1 MVNSVFSDFSV
12 QPYTGSSVKVVK
24 DEQKNEDIKKV
35 TSPELTK
42 KEKIINTAK
51 KIAPVVIP
59 LAAIPLTALITYKL
73 SSKNIKYLNNKIE
86 TLSLQVER
94 AGKNAEKISKALEET
109 GKSVATQTE
118 KVAKLDNKVAK
129 IVAMLAGGVGTYQF
143 GKNAGRSEDEKSIYY
158 KNIINDSNLPY
169 DPLTPPVLKTDEYSI
184 ISKDFPFKDLSDKVT
199 PKTEDNYINN
209 LINQLNKF
217 GEINIPLSTQKHSD
231 EEFKKASI
239 DNINSSDLNLGQFI
253 PIGMS
258 VKYGKRTNWS
268 NEKISRD
275 ILQNF
280 YDANNH
286 TLDGV
291 GFSIIR
297 DGEKYRVKIT
307 GSALFDCKELL
318 ELGSG
323 NKSEESPYNA
333 GGFGEGSRLVV
344 ASLLGQDKVENIKF
358 SSADW
363 KLTFNQKDGSIR
375 RMLEKT
381 SECIDGNYIEFETND
396 RKFTE
401 SLIKSLNYFNS
412 SNNGDYQNLNYDSK
426 DFGFKILY
434 PRQSGNLYMTQRFE
448 YGADNKWDNGLEGL
462 TLIFK
467 RKPDAQ
473 KFYDLTKKD
482 FSKGRDRIYYT
493 GDDIFDLTRYFA
505 KDMSDSDLIDAIL
518 LTKDFWTSSRNDNKR
533 AIDYFINGLCKEA
546 NARRIGINFENEKYC
561 ITDCFSNNAIIDY
574 VKNMGYK
581 VISSGLSL
589 NMVGM
594 PTVSE
599 IKDKSSAHKPLKP
612 TDVEIKKIKLLDEAA
627 RVIQESIKEAYTN
640 KSLSL
645 YTELKDKY
653 TDGNLLVDDYTTRMR
668 IAGYIIKH
676 DTNSE
681 FVKKYGSKIIDDP
694 QQFTKDLFE
703 YLDNIIWDNDKKL
716 LFGKIIKEM
725 LPEES
730 EERKELKSDL
740 DILGLILDADIN
752 MPRYIFDS
760 NSEISTNTL
769 GEAII
774 DTSNFGR
781 KYMGHWIDR
790 TYLNKGDF
798 YDLLATWLHEMS
810 HKTGGD
816 GSSTFTY
823 ALTDLIQALIKAGVK
838 CDSMQKD
845 LSVIEKLFNT
855 L

>member
-1 MVNSVFSDFSV
+1 MVKSVFTDFPV
-12 QPYTGSSVKVVK
+12 QSYLESSVKVVK
-24 DEQKNEDIKKV
+24 KEEQIDDFKKV
-35 TSPELTK
+35 TTPESSK

-51 KIAPVVIP
+51 RIAPIVIP

-73 SSKNIKYLNNKIE
+73 SAKNTNNLKNQIE
-86 TLSLQVER
+86 FLSRQVE
-94 AGKNAEKISKALEET
+94 NANRNVETVTKAMNETKKTVVNQSEKI
-109 GKSVATQTE
+109 
-118 KVAKLDNKVAK
+118 AKMAA
-129 IVAMLAGGVGTYQF
+129 ILAGGIGTYQIGKTT
-143 GKNAGRSEDEKSIYY
+143 GKNEEEKLNYY
-158 KNIINDSNLPY
+158 KEIISDSHLPY
-169 DPLTPPVLKTDEYSI
+169 DPLTLPVTKNDFSNLITRN
-184 ISKDFPFKDLSDKVT
+184 FPFVDLSDKIT
-199 PKTEDNYINN
+199 PKTENDYIDS
-209 LINQLNKF
+209 LLTQLKES
-217 GEINIPLSTQKHSD
+217 GTISIPLSKREHSV
-231 EEFKKASI
+231 EEFRKASI
-239 DNINSSDLNLGQFI
+239 NNIDSADINLDEYI

-258 VKYGKRTNWS
+258 INYGKRTNWS

-291 GFSIIR
+291 GFSIIK
-297 DGEKYRVKIT
+297 DGEKYKVKIS
-307 GSALFDCKELL
+307 GNALFDCKELL

-323 NKSEESPYNA
+323 NKSDESPYNA

-358 SSADW
+358 GSADW

-381 SECIDGNYIEFETND
+381 SESVDGNYIEFETND

-412 SNNGDYQNLNYDSK
+412 SNNADYQNLNYDSK
-426 DFGFKILY
+426 DFGFKILK
-434 PRQSGNLYMTQRFE
+434 PGQSGNLYITQRFE
-448 YGADNKWDNGLEGL
+448 YGADDKWENGLEGI

-467 RKPDAQ
+467 RKPDSE
-473 KFYDLTKKD
+473 KFHKLTNKD

-533 AIDYFINGLCKEA
+533 AIDYFINALCKEA

-561 ITDCFSNNAIIDY
+561 ITDCFSNSAIIDY